1 MNEQNN
7 AQYNEPVENSQ
18 NPWVIIVSIVITALV
33 VGGGVYAWQNSN
45 LKSTRQSFQEQVTLL
60 QSQINQ
66 LQQTQQSPNKQATQP
81 SLNQDQNNQ
90 PVVDQNENTNQ
101 QVNQPQEIVY
111 SNSQY
116 GFSLTFPQTWKGY
129 ITKTET
135 SNWTKGVSSAGEL
148 MGDTMITTIYF
159 GFPAQ
164 SDIFG
169 ISVFTK
175 EQWNKIQAFGLPN
188 VPKKSLEESG
198 QYVFAEVWSQAT
210 VNNEMSARR
219 QEITSITKTFEVTK

>member
-1 MNEQNN
+1 MNEQNMP
-7 AQYNEPVENSQ
+7 QEQ
-18 NPWVIIVSIVITALV
+18 NPASIWVIVGVIVITALV
-33 VGGGVYAWQNSN
+33 IGGVVYALQSSS
-45 LKSTRQSFQEQVTLL
+45 LKSSEQSFQQQITLL
-60 QSQINQ
+60 QNQIDQ
-66 LQQTQQSPNKQATQP
+66 LQQTQQNQNQQVTQP
-81 SLNQDQNNQ
+81 PTNQDQNDQ
-90 PVVDQNENTNQ
+90 PVV
-101 QVNQPQEIVY
+101 PKEIVY

-129 ITKTET
+129 IIKTET
-135 SNWTKGVSSAGEL
+135 SNWTKGVSPAGEL

-175 EQWNKIQAFGLPN
+175 EQWNKIQAFDLPN
-188 VPKKSLEESG
+188 VPKKSLGEGG
-198 QYVFAEVWSQAT
+198 QYIFAEVWSQST